1 MSGRPAAA
9 APRPAS
15 PTPVGSVLELAPDG
29 FAHGGE
35 AVARLDGKV
44 VLVAGALPG
53 ERVRAEVVAD
63 QPRWARA
70 RTLEVLVA
78 SPDRVVPPCPVADA
92 CGGCDLQHVDPEVAR
107 ALKTRVVRE
116 QLARLGGLGD
126 AAADLV
132 VACRAVGPDLG
143 YRAHVQLHADA
154 DGRLGFHR
162 AGTHDVVPVDR
173 CPVATD
179 AVNALRAAVGDAT
192 GARGAAL
199 RVLDDHGTAVL
210 TPGAGPVAP
219 PPSDAPGAPATV
231 ALRGAEDRRGAPR
244 PSAVLRGPEATTVT
258 VAGLALEVP
267 VDAFFQANVAGAE
280 ALVATVMA
288 AVGDVAHRDVW
299 DLYAGVGLLALPLAR
314 AGAHV
319 LAVEQV
325 AVAAAAAE
333 RTAARLE
340 LELSVVTGR
349 VEAVLD
355 RAVAGDP
362 TLPPPEVV
370 VADPPRAGLGRRVA
384 EALGRLAPERIVLVS
399 CDVAALARDVKDLTA
414 RGFRLERAESLD
426 LFPMTHHVETVATL
440 RRTAA

>member
-92 CGGCDLQHVDPEVAR
+92 CGGCDLQHVDPVAAR
-107 ALKTRVVRE
+107 ALKARVVRE

-132 VACRAVGPDLG
+132 AACRAVGPDLG
-143 YRAHVQLHADA
+143 YRAHVQLHADT

-192 GARGAAL
+192 GARGAEIG
-199 RVLDDHGTAVL
+199 R
-210 TPGAGPVAP
+210 
-219 PPSDAPGAPATV
+219 
-231 ALRGAEDRRGAPR
+231 
-244 PSAVLRGPEATTVT
+244 
-258 VAGLALEVP
+258 
-267 VDAFFQANVAGAE
+267 
-280 ALVATVMA
+280 
-288 AVGDVAHRDVW
+288 
-299 DLYAGVGLLALPLAR
+299 
-314 AGAHV
+314 AHV
-319 LAVEQV
+319 
-325 AVAAAAAE
+325 
-333 RTAARLE
+333 
-340 LELSVVTGR
+340 
-349 VEAVLD
+349 
-355 RAVAGDP
+355 
-362 TLPPPEVV
+362 
-370 VADPPRAGLGRRVA
+370 
-384 EALGRLAPERIVLVS
+384 
-399 CDVAALARDVKDLTA
+399 
-414 RGFRLERAESLD
+414 
-426 LFPMTHHVETVATL
+426 
-440 RRTAA
+440 